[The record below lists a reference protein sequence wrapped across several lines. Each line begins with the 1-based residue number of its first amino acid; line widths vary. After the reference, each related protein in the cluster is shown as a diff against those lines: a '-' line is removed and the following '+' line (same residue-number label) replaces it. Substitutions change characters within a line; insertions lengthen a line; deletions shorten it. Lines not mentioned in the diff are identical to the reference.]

1 MLQDWESLYQEITQ
15 DYYLSKVSFVIK
27 DRNDEK
33 VISSIWDDIPDSI
46 KNNLTKLN
54 WMDIKTYAD
63 QYYVEDRKPFIAI
76 IETSKDR
83 YAIDIALMDE
93 NKILLYAF
101 FNLTLDESGKFRVAK
116 SWQSWPG
123 RKSTKNSD
131 WREYVDNS
139 YFQEGIRVADLTP
152 YVSSLHIR
160 NLFINWMGS
169 NPLSLDKY

>member
-15 DYYLSKVSFVIK
+15 DYYLSKVSFAIK

-93 NKILLYAF
+93 NKILLYAS
-101 FNLTLDESGKFRVAK
+101 FNLTLDESESFESQNRGKV
-116 SWQSWPG
+116 G
-123 RKSTKNSD
+123 RDEKPQRTAIGENMWIILILRK
-131 WREYVDNS
+131 
-139 YFQEGIRVADLTP
+139 G
-152 YVSSLHIR
+152 
-160 NLFINWMGS
+160 
-169 NPLSLDKY
+169 